1 MRVSDILYGLNFQ
14 KKAKEERSEDD
25 KCAQKEITIEIE
37 SISENQNT
45 MKKAGHSTN
54 TEENIIQKD
63 NADYAILGKAP
74 INISFNFVMK

>member
-1 MRVSDILYGLNFQ
+1 MRISDILYGLNVQ

-25 KCAQKEITIEIE
+25 KCAQKETIEIE

-45 MKKAGHSTN
+45 MKKAGNSTN

-63 NADYAILGKAP
+63 NADYEILGKAP